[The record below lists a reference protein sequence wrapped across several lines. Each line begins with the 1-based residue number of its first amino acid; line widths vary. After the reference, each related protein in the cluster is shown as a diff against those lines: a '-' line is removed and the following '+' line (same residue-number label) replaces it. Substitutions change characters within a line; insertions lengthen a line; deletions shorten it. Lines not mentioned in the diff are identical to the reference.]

1 MLLDLR
7 YLFHSSINLENFH
20 EVLKSSLSNNNTTGY
35 PYYNILKITHNK
47 YRISFALAGFSKDDV
62 EILLEENILIVSS
75 TVAENID
82 NNEYLYKGIANR
94 SFQKK
99 FQLAENVKVD
109 NAFFKNGLL
118 NIDLLAIKPEIKK
131 VMKINIKSIDE

>member
-7 YLFHSSINLENFH
+7 YLFHSTLDLENFH
-20 EVLKSSLSNNNTTGY
+20 KLIKSSFSNNNTANY
-35 PYYNILKITHNK
+35 PYYNILKLKNNK
-47 YRISFALAGFSKDDV
+47 YRITFALAGFSKNDV
-62 EILLEENILIVSS
+62 EILLEENILIVRS
-75 TVAENID
+75 TISENVD

-94 SFQKK
+94 AFQKR

-131 VMKINIKSIDE
+131 VMKINIESMDE

>member
-7 YLFHSSINLENFH
+7 YLFHSTVDLKNFH
-20 EVLKSSLSNNNTTGY
+20 KLLKSSLHNNNTSSY
-35 PYYNILKITHNK
+35 PYYNILKLRNNK
-47 YRISFALAGFSKDDV
+47 YRISFALAGFSKNDV
-62 EILLEENILIVSS
+62 EILLEGNILIVKSII
-75 TVAENID
+75 TENID

-109 NAFFKNGLL
+109 NAFFKNGML
-118 NIDLLAIKPEIKK
+118 NIDLLEITPEIKK
-131 VMKINIKSIDE
+131 VTKISIQNIDE

>member
-7 YLFHSSINLENFH
+7 YLFHSTMDLENFH
-20 EVLKSSLSNNNTTGY
+20 KLLKSSLSNNNTSNY
-35 PYYNILKITHNK
+35 PYYNILKLKHNK
-47 YRISFALAGFSKDDV
+47 YRISLALAGFSKNDV
-62 EILLEENILIVSS
+62 EILLEENILTIRSMI
-75 TVAENID
+75 TENND

-99 FQLAENVKVD
+99 FHLAENVKVD

-118 NIDLLAIKPEIKK
+118 NIDLLSIKPEIKK

>member
-7 YLFHSSINLENFH
+7 YLFHSSLDLENFH
-20 EVLKSSLSNNNTTGY
+20 KLIKSSLSNNNTANY
-35 PYYNILKITHNK
+35 PYYNILKLKNNK
-47 YRISFALAGFSKDDV
+47 YRISFALAGFSKNDV
-62 EILLEENILIVSS
+62 EILLEENILIVRS
-75 TVAENID
+75 TITENVD

-109 NAFFKNGLL
+109 NAFFQKWTFKYRSFSN
-118 NIDLLAIKPEIKK
+118 
-131 VMKINIKSIDE
+131 

>member
-7 YLFHSSINLENFH
+7 YLFHSSIDLENFH
-20 EVLKSSLSNNNTTGY
+20 KLLKSSLSNNSTSSY
-35 PYYNILKITHNK
+35 PYYNILKLRHNK
-47 YRISFALAGFSKDDV
+47 YRISFALAGFSKNDV
-62 EILLEENILIVSS
+62 EILLEENILIVNSI
-75 TVAENID
+75 VAENVD